1 LFGIDFVVLYKNKIM
16 SVTEIQLFQILK
28 AKLGEQEAE
37 QLVSFVKAEVKSEF
51 DNKREVLATKEDIA
65 NMQKTIYV
73 VGLIQFL
80 AIIGSVIGIV
90 NFMMK

>member
-1 LFGIDFVVLYKNKIM
+1 MM
-16 SVTEIQLFQILK
+16 SFTEMQLFQILK

-51 DNKREVLATKEDIA
+51 DNKHEVFATKEDIA

-90 NFMMK
+90 NFMIK

>member
-1 LFGIDFVVLYKNKIM
+1 MNF
-16 SVTEIQLFQILK
+16 TEMQRFQILK
-28 AKLGEQEAE
+28 AKLGEEEAR

-51 DNKREVLATKEDIA
+51 DNKREVLATKKDIA
-65 NMQKTIYV
+65 NMQKTIYI

>member
-1 LFGIDFVVLYKNKIM
+1 MFEIDFVVLNNNKVM
-16 SVTEIQLFQILK
+16 SFTEMQLFQILK

-73 VGLIQFL
+73 VGPIQFL

-90 NFMMK
+90 NL

>member
-1 LFGIDFVVLYKNKIM
+1 MNF
-16 SVTEIQLFQILK
+16 TEMQRFQILK
-28 AKLGEQEAE
+28 AKLGKEEARH
-37 QLVSFVKAEVKSEF
+37 LVSFVKAEVESEF
-51 DNKREVLATKEDIA
+51 DNKREVLAIKEDIA
-65 NMQKTIYV
+65 NMQKTIYF